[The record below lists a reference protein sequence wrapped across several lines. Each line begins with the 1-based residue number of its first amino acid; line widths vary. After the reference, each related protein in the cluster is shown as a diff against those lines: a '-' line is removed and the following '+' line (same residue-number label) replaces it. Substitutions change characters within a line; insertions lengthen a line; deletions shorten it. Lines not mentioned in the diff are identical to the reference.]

1 MISFLDLQA
10 VNAKYQQE
18 LKDACARV
26 IDSGWYILGNELIEF
41 EKEFSQ
47 YTGTKH
53 AIGIRIYT
61 SF

>member
-41 EKEFSQ
+41 EK
-47 YTGTKH
+47 
-53 AIGIRIYT
+53 RIFPIYWD
-61 SF
+61 